1 MSEKRQPHE
10 WEGVTVTESERE
22 RERVHGETVIGRT
35 RKETSERVREKS
47 TVKNRDKTR

>member
-22 RERVHGETVIGRT
+22 RVHGETVVGET
-35 RKETSERVREKS
+35 GKETPERVREKS
-47 TVKNRDKTR
+47 TAKNRDETR